1 MKKASGKQQK
11 VAIFDIDGTIFRSS
25 LFIELTDALIQ
36 EGIFPDKAGKV
47 YAKSYKN
54 WLDRKDVYDKY
65 VHGVIDAFESNI
77 KGVRHADYLRIGKTV
92 TAFHQNR
99 MYRYTR
105 DMVKDLHKKGY
116 FILAISHSPKEM
128 VSEFCKKLGFDKVYG
143 RIYEVGDDGRMTGRT
158 MEPEIIADKAK
169 VLKRAILKEN
179 LTLKK
184 SIGVGD
190 SEGDI
195 TLLSMVETPICFNP
209 NLKLYNYAK
218 KAGWKIVVER
228 KDVIYTL

>member
-1 MKKASGKQQK
+1 MGRA
-11 VAIFDIDGTIFRSS
+11 
-25 LFIELTDALIQ
+25 
-36 EGIFPDKAGKV
+36 
-47 YAKSYKN
+47 YAKSYEN

-65 VHGVIDAFESNI
+65 VAGVIKAFEGNM
-77 KGVRHADYLRIGKTV
+77 KGMRYADFRRIGKTV

-105 DMVKDLHKKGY
+105 DMVKDLRKKGY

-128 VSEFCKKLGFDKVYG
+128 VADFCKKLGFDKVYG
-143 RIYEVGDDGRMTGRT
+143 RIYEVDENGRMTGKT
-158 MEPEIIADKAK
+158 IEPEVIADKAK
-169 VLKRAILKEN
+169 VLKRAMWKEN

-195 TLLSMVETPICFNP
+195 PVLKMVETPICFNP
-209 NLKLYNYAK
+209 NMKLYKYAK
-218 KAGWKIVVER
+218 KAGWRIVVER